1 MATLR
6 FVSAGAAQGLV
17 GSVARAQQ
25 QPVEGSFGAV
35 GAMLEKLRAG
45 EPCDVVILTHAQ
57 IAALTGEGAVVPGT
71 AADLGE
77 VATSIAVRAAD
88 PAPRVDDAQSLR
100 AALLAA
106 DAIYFPDPAK
116 ATAGIHFAKVLD
128 SLGVRDA
135 IAARVRNFPNGATS
149 MREMAAA
156 QGHPIGCTQ
165 ATEILATPGI
175 RLVAALPRGLEL
187 DTVYTA
193 AVNAHAADRSA
204 ARAFVAR
211 LTGAA
216 SRETRSNAGFR
227 GYAIRPATAEDA
239 APIRALVR
247 AVLDEYGLAPDPSGI
262 DRDLEDPVASY
273 AGHGGQL
280 DAVIDEPGRL
290 VGCCGVMRHE
300 DGSCELRKMYLA
312 KDARGRGLGRR
323 LLDRALAF
331 ARGSGFPRIELET
344 ASVLDTAIAM
354 YEAAGFRALE
364 RPASACRCDR
374 AYAMDLA

>member
-1 MATLR
+1 MTTLR

-17 GSVARAQQ
+17 GAVARAQGIG
-25 QPVEGSFGAV
+25 VEGSFGAV
-35 GAMLEKLRAG
+35 GAMLEKHHAG

-57 IAALTGEGAVVPGT
+57 IAALTASRGVVPGT
-71 AADLGE
+71 AADLGT
-77 VATSIAVRAAD
+77 VATSIAVRAGD
-88 PAPRVDDAQSLR
+88 PAPDVHDADSLR

-128 SLGVRDA
+128 TLGIRDA
-135 IAARVRNFPNGATS
+135 LAARVRNFPNGATS

-165 ATEILATPGI
+165 ATEILATPGVK
-175 RLVAALPRGLEL
+175 LVAPLPHGLDLE
-187 DTVYTA
+187 TVYTA
-193 AVNAHAADRSA
+193 AVNARAADPRA
-204 ARAFVAR
+204 ARAFVER

-216 SRETRSNAGFR
+216 SQATRAEAGFR
-227 GYAIRPATAEDA
+227 GYAIRPATASDA
-239 APIRALVR
+239 EPIRRLVR
-247 AVLDEYGLAPDPSGI
+247 SVLDEYGLAPDPGGI
-262 DRDLEDPVASY
+262 DRDLDDPVASY
-273 AGHGGQL
+273 AGSGGQI
-280 DAVIDEPGRL
+280 DAVVDESGRL

-312 KDARGRGLGRR
+312 REARGRGLGKR

-331 ARGSGFPRIELET
+331 ARGAGFPRIELET
-344 ASVLDTAIAM
+344 ASVLDAAIAM

-364 RPASACRCDR
+364 RRPSACRCDR